1 MHLFL
6 ASLKALNTKTEEEPT
21 SSDVKQVLRTMLSDN
36 EETDEVFDGL
46 VQTGGAMFLL
56 GTHYGVVKTLLTN
69 PSQYAERVVGTAS
82 DVSTFKKNPTIPG
95 MQRFLTGQCS
105 SQEPRT
111 TNTYVKARRNLA
123 SLLEDDS
130 DNEGASTSGSQ
141 PSKPGAGAAAAAPSP
156 SRSSYIPPIESD
168 SDDDDP
174 EIPPPPRPQRSER
187 KRKHGGES
195 EELVLSDDDK
205 GKGKGKS
212 KKNTKEKTEK
222 NL

>member
-1 MHLFL
+1 M
-6 ASLKALNTKTEEEPT
+6 N
-21 SSDVKQVLRTMLSDN
+21 SSKPAAPL
-36 EETDEVFDGL
+36 
-46 VQTGGAMFLL
+46 FLL

-111 TNTYVKARRNLA
+111 TNTYVNARGEIWQA
-123 SLLEDDS
+123 SS
-130 DNEGASTSGSQ
+130 RMIPTTRGHPQ
-141 PSKPGAGAAAAAPSP
+141 AGHNPAN
-156 SRSSYIPPIESD
+156 RGRGRRHRRQVGPPID

-174 EIPPPPRPQRSER
+174 ENPPPPRPQRSER

-212 KKNTKEKTEK
+212 KKKKKPEK